1 MPRDTDKD
9 IRELNRA
16 YLMNR
21 AASNDRKK
29 GERLN
34 REQAQRDQ
42 DRQPVAPRR
51 VSLSE
56 AEAKLRAA
64 RDGAESRHALR
75 DYFKARAAEREG
87 GEE

>member
-1 MPRDTDKD
+1 
-9 IRELNRA
+9 
-16 YLMNR
+16 
-21 AASNDRKK
+21 
-29 GERLN
+29 
-34 REQAQRDQ
+34 
-42 DRQPVAPRR
+42 